1 MLEVRAYS
9 QWFQL
14 SSGNTF
20 DLICIN
26 TSIRSEKIVF
36 SIVKKIKKLN
46 QIKIMLFSQDH
57 FLQYINVYE
66 NNTIKKLVKE
76 SQKYEISNAY
86 LLCFTYAKHTEK
98 YISNKSNS
106 HKLKILVICES
117 ITRKIFDQ
125 VMTKSTEN
133 VKENE

>member
-26 TSIRSEKIVF
+26 TSIRSEKIDF

-66 NNTIKKLVKE
+66 N
-76 SQKYEISNAY
+76 
-86 LLCFTYAKHTEK
+86 
-98 YISNKSNS
+98 
-106 HKLKILVICES
+106 KIIRNL
-117 ITRKIFDQ
+117 
-125 VMTKSTEN
+125 
-133 VKENE
+133 